1 MIERTESHKPLGK
14 HSMDR
19 ASSEKPSHSGATL
32 DKHSGDKPKVENPS
46 MHKAR
51 ILVVDDEPSA
61 RSGLEKLLASEGY
74 AIRTAAD
81 GNGALEMSLEVPPD
95 VVVTDLRM
103 PGMDGLDLLAR
114 LRERD
119 PQLPVI
125 VVTAFGDV
133 ASAVAAM
140 RAGAA
145 DYITKPIDLD
155 QLSLGIERALERR
168 DLRAETENLRRQVRA
183 HSGAGL
189 EDLIGASPPMQVVYR
204 TVHQVAPSRATVLI
218 TGESGTGKG
227 EVARAIHAASPRAKA
242 PFVTMQCTSFAET
255 LLESELFGHERGA
268 FTGAERRR
276 QGRFELADGGTLFL
290 DEVGDIPP
298 ATQVKLLRV
307 LQERAFER
315 VGGNDV
321 VKVDVRVIAATNKDL
336 TAEVR
341 AGRFREDLYYRLN
354 VIHLDMP
361 PLRARGGDVLVLA
374 HHFIRRFATENRK
387 DVHGLTDAARMRLLS
402 HRWPG
407 NVREL
412 ENAIERAVVLC
423 QGQLIDLSDLPS
435 ELRASDAT
443 AGIAIP
449 GSTLA
454 EIEKHAI
461 LRTLE
466 ATNGS
471 TTRTAEMLGIS
482 VRTVQYRLAEYGMKR
497 KS

>member
-1 MIERTESHKPLGK
+1 M
-14 HSMDR
+14 
-19 ASSEKPSHSGATL
+19 
-32 DKHSGDKPKVENPS
+32 
-46 MHKAR
+46 
-51 ILVVDDEPSA
+51 
-61 RSGLEKLLASEGY
+61 
-74 AIRTAAD
+74 
-81 GNGALEMSLEVPPD
+81 
-95 VVVTDLRM
+95 
-103 PGMDGLDLLAR
+103 
-114 LRERD
+114 
-119 PQLPVI
+119 
-125 VVTAFGDV
+125 
-133 ASAVAAM
+133 
-140 RAGAA
+140 
-145 DYITKPIDLD
+145 
-155 QLSLGIERALERR
+155 
-168 DLRAETENLRRQVRA
+168 
-183 HSGAGL
+183 
-189 EDLIGASPPMQVVYR
+189 
-204 TVHQVAPSRATVLI
+204 
-218 TGESGTGKG
+218 
-227 EVARAIHAASPRAKA
+227 
-242 PFVTMQCTSFAET
+242 
-255 LLESELFGHERGA
+255 
-268 FTGAERRR
+268 
-276 QGRFELADGGTLFL
+276 
-290 DEVGDIPP
+290 GDIPP